1 MNRNLP
7 RYRARTLFKDVLK
20 EYPDIVDFT
29 LPNLEGLTDESAGN
43 IKHFLFDCLERHYRN
58 SEIAT
63 YYADEFVGYFQDRW
77 YTKVVKYVPLLKAK
91 LTTENN
97 VNIGEDFSANKSTN
111 ATDTAGKTTTETYS
125 KDDTEETTYGRTV
138 NNTIENT
145 NNSTATSDE
154 TQNNTS
160 TQNQDK
166 TVGYIETG
174 DTTLTGTQDT
184 TYSSDRSDENSTTQ
198 YERQIVDANT
208 TVKEATNTDVTN
220 SQTTEVKNERT
231 ESTGDKIEKT
241 DNNTR
246 KTTDEYESTQSGDY
260 NTTYGGKD
268 SVTRSRDDTRS
279 VENSGSDKFNEE
291 TNQTYL
297 RKIYD
302 YGRIS
307 AMISSPD
314 IVDNFVGD
322 FASLF
327 MEVFV

>member
-63 YYADEFVGYFQDRW
+63 YYANEFVGYFQDRW

-97 VNIGEDFSANKSTN
+97 VNIGEDFSANKNVNT
-111 ATDTAGKTTTETYS
+111 TDKAGKTVNETYNRDNES
-125 KDDTEETTYGRTV
+125 TTSYGRSVDNEVDNTNTRNDASETT
-138 NNTIENT
+138 
-145 NNSTATSDE
+145 TSN
-154 TQNNTS
+154 TQNNTR
-160 TQNQDK
+160 TENTTDNREDNRTK
-166 TVGYIETG
+166 ETN
-174 DTTLTGTQDT
+174 TTNNNT
-184 TYSSDRSDENSTTQ
+184 SHAETTQ
-198 YERQIVDANT
+198 YERQITNADT
-208 TVKEATNTDVTN
+208 TSNM
-220 SQTTEVKNERT
+220 TTESNE
-231 ESTGDKIEKT
+231 TGSLTSENTHNGTIT
-241 DNNTR
+241 DNNKNDGT
-246 KTTDEYESTQSGDY
+246 ENISAESTSKQTGSY
-260 NTTYGGKD
+260 NTQYGGKD
-268 SVTRSRDDTRS
+268 TTTDSRNDTRQIT
-279 VENSGSDKFNEE
+279 NSGEDTITE
-291 TNQTYL
+291 TQNQTYK
-297 RKIYD
+297 RMIYD